1 MIQSAFQPRRSFLEL
16 ILLELRVLFFC
27 AYKEELLSLGK
38 REFFFSMALVLL
50 AGFGR
55 AWHTAAPNLII
66 AALTSWG
73 YVLCL
78 GMYLW
83 VLFALIGA
91 KEWRF
96 GRVLTFIGMTAPVAW
111 LHAIP
116 LERMLAPYE
125 AEQASMIVFLVVTVW
140 RIALLSWFAA
150 QIACLGRMR
159 IAVALFLPVALLMNL
174 AVWTDQVTNEIGK
187 LGGRRRQLRK
197 QGSYAQTSPSST
209 GNQFGGFGGSGGDGG
224 GNQFDGST
232 AGAGA
237 NDFSHPAVT
246 GTTRR
251 KAVTAAPT
259 TWLSG
264 RGEQLATQQDSPG
277 LSMNLGKPTFTE
289 TINTPQGPVEI
300 YSDIALGGPSS
311 PIPDGFEEVPADDTI
326 LKYKHPLTKLISPLA
341 FLSLWLS
348 IPAGFAYLVY
358 IFCRPKRIDDEHET
372 SDEDDEGDDQDP

>member
-1 MIQSAFQPRRSFLEL
+1 MVQSAFQPRRSFLEL
-16 ILLELRVLFFC
+16 ILLELRILFFC

-38 REFFFSMALVLL
+38 REFFFSSVLVLL

-83 VLFALIGA
+83 VLLALIGA

-96 GRVLTFIGMTAPVAW
+96 GRVLTFIGMTAPAAW
-111 LHAIP
+111 IHAIP
-116 LERMLAPYE
+116 LERMLDPYA
-125 AEQASMIVFLVVTVW
+125 AEQAGMIIFLVVTVW
-140 RIALLSWFAA
+140 RIALLAWFAG
-150 QIACLGRMR
+150 QLTSLGRMR
-159 IAVALFLPVALLMNL
+159 IAVALFLPIALVMNL
-174 AVWTDQVTNEIGK
+174 AVWADEVSNGIGR
-187 LGGRRRQLRK
+187 LGGARRQLRK
-197 QGSYAQTSPSST
+197 QGSYPQTNASST
-209 GNQFGGFGGSGGDGG
+209 ANQFGGFGDAGGS
-224 GNQFDGST
+224 QFNSST
-232 AGAGA
+232 AGGGI

-246 GTTRR
+246 GNHRR

-277 LSMNLGKPTFTE
+277 LTMNLVKPTYTE

-300 YSDIALGGPSS
+300 YSDITLGGPSS
-311 PIPDGFEEVPADDTI
+311 PIPDGFEEVPPDDVI
-326 LKYKHPLTKLISPLA
+326 LNYKHPLTKLISPLA

-358 IFCRPKRIDDEHET
+358 IFCRPKRTAEDEEQTGDDE
-372 SDEDDEGDDQDP
+372 EGDDQDD